1 MSMLCLYTYMNLNV
15 FQLSDSSSSTLV
27 QTLREPVTQPWPYST
42 SCVQLPSKFRLR
54 YVYVLHSASIDDLC
68 IRMLIISDIKND
80 IEHQHLF
87 NVFKDLLSF
96 QGIFKDLIYRIF
108 DIYFQ
113 CKNYLYVWHVHV
125 FSVWQWYRRIKKHSC
140 DHERQ
145 WRLALWNHPQWPHT
159 KAAAVSHVIL
169 LCCATRCQDT
179 ALSAHLP

>member
-1 MSMLCLYTYMNLNV
+1 MKGQLSVHMHIVIWTIHIYRKQFYPKIHKYQLIGKKLKHGSRIKVSSYRCWSWEWYRSSEDREMSMLCLYTYMNLNV

-68 IRMLIISDIKND
+68 IRLLIISDIKND

-96 QGIFKDLIYRIF
+96 QGIFKD
-108 DIYFQ
+108 
-113 CKNYLYVWHVHV
+113 
-125 FSVWQWYRRIKKHSC
+125 
-140 DHERQ
+140 
-145 WRLALWNHPQWPHT
+145 
-159 KAAAVSHVIL
+159 
-169 LCCATRCQDT
+169 
-179 ALSAHLP
+179 

>member
-68 IRMLIISDIKND
+68 FRMLIISDKKTILN
-80 IEHQHLF
+80 I
-87 NVFKDLLSF
+87 N
-96 QGIFKDLIYRIF
+96 IFSMFLKICCHFRVYLKTRFIGYLTCR
-108 DIYFQ
+108 
-113 CKNYLYVWHVHV
+113 NYLYVWHVHV